1 MADYYATCAF
11 PKPGSQ
17 KKKKL
22 MNGYKDKASRVCVY
36 CGKNYADRH
45 EVFGASNR
53 QFSIANKFQVDVCS
67 EHHRQLQDNITDWAK
82 RENARLRRNCQL
94 LYMHRRRKEGMS
106 GRQAMNAWML
116 EVGRNYVP
124 ELEPE

>member
-1 MADYYATCAF
+1 MAEYYASCAF

-22 MNGYKDKASRVCVY
+22 MNGYKDKASRVCAY
-36 CGKNYADRH
+36 CGENCADRH

-53 QFSIANKFQVDVCS
+53 QFSIANKFQVDVCG
-67 EHHRQLQDNITDWAK
+67 EHHRELHENSTGWAK
-82 RENARLRRNCQL
+82 KENAKLRRNFQL
-94 LYMHRRRKEGMS
+94 KYLRRCMNEGMT
-106 GRQAMNAWML
+106 GPQALNSWMI

-124 ELEPE
+124 ELSPQ